1 VPAYIKKAVQILK
14 LGTNLDLQEDG
25 NKCHRGEGRTLSND
39 WRRPK
44 EFEAAKNCR
53 GTDWN
58 CAMKAAGW
66 MKRGPFLRRAGQV
79 RRVVMLVRQT
89 RTYRDYDICGRQ

>member
-1 VPAYIKKAVQILK
+1 MASISFFRAARLPSTKDNVGPASQDFISSRSHGCYPMDWPGVPAFIKEAVQILK

-44 EFEAAKNCR
+44 EFEAAKI
-53 GTDWN
+53 
-58 CAMKAAGW
+58 AAGQT
-66 MKRGPFLRRAGQV
+66 GIV
-79 RRVVMLVRQT
+79 R
-89 RTYRDYDICGRQ
+89 